1 MNKTMTPYL
10 SLESL
15 QLKRLETLMDVIFAV
30 MIWRLFMLLPQPVFE
45 EGAQLDFSY
54 LASGILGDLLGSLVG
69 LVFVVVYWIQS
80 NKLLGNLV
88 RTNSVHTTLMIAQVF
103 FLLLYLKSVG
113 MGMDY
118 EGQLVPMVL
127 QSGTLAMVG
136 FTALIGW
143 KYATKDGRMTS
154 HELDKEGANTI
165 TQNISVEPISAL
177 VTLPFAFVG
186 SLAWELSWLFYPL
199 AVVVWKRAR
208 KRKLAKL
215 QTSETR

>member
-1 MNKTMTPYL
+1 MNKTVTPYMPP
-10 SLESL
+10 ERL
-15 QLKRLETLMDVIFAV
+15 QLRRLETLMDVIFAV
-30 MIWRLFMLLPQPVFE
+30 MIWRLFVLLPKPDAA
-45 EGAQLDFSY
+45 EGATLEFSY
-54 LASGILGDLLGSLVG
+54 FTSDVLGDLAGALVG
-69 LVFVVVYWIQS
+69 LVFVVVYWTQN

-88 RTNSVHTTLMIAQVF
+88 RTNNVHTTLMIAQVF

-118 EGQLVPMVL
+118 EGQLEPMVL

-143 KYATKDGRMTS
+143 KYATKNERMTAPG
-154 HELDKEGANTI
+154 LDKEGANTI

-186 SLAWELSWLFYPL
+186 PWAWELSWLFYPI
-199 AVVVWKRAR
+199 AVILWKRAR
-208 KRKLAKL
+208 KRKLARL
-215 QTSETR
+215 QQAAS